1 MHNPV
6 IYKEIGINII
16 SPTTSVC
23 DHSSFPKEEN
33 RDRIDFLVTPWLKAG
48 MVGKYIKWNYLMQD
62 IMNKPENKSAR
73 KNLRNCSTSAE
84 ATLWKLIKDK
94 QIDGLKFRRQH
105 SVGSYILDFYC
116 PKLRL
121 DIELDGEVHST
132 SEAINYADIRARF
145 LINEKD
151 IWVIRFEN
159 RVVFEN
165 PSQIVEEIREVAK
178 KRKIP
183 TTSPCGYSSFPKE
196 ENADTTDFLVGPN
209 GESITNH
216 LITNHL

>member
-1 MHNPV
+1 M
-6 IYKEIGINII
+6 
-16 SPTTSVC
+16 
-23 DHSSFPKEEN
+23 D
-33 RDRIDFLVTPWLKAG
+33 
-48 MVGKYIKWNYLMQD
+48 
-62 IMNKPENKSAR
+62 
-73 KNLRNCSTSAE
+73 
-84 ATLWKLIKDK
+84 
-94 QIDGLKFRRQH
+94 
-105 SVGSYILDFYC
+105 
-116 PKLRL
+116 
-121 DIELDGEVHST
+121 
-132 SEAINYADIRARF
+132 YADTRARF

-178 KRKIP
+178 RRKIP

>member
-1 MHNPV
+1 MQTIMDKSDVTGNR
-6 IYKEIGINII
+6 KE
-16 SPTTSVC
+16 
-23 DHSSFPKEEN
+23 
-33 RDRIDFLVTPWLKAG
+33 
-48 MVGKYIKWNYLMQD
+48 
-62 IMNKPENKSAR
+62 
-73 KNLRNCSTSAE
+73 LRNHSTSAE
-84 ATLWKLIKDK
+84 ATLWKMLKGK
-94 QIDGLKFRRQH
+94 QIAGLKFRRQH
-105 SVGSYILDFYC
+105 SVGPYILDFYC

-132 SEAINYADIRARF
+132 SEAMDYADTRARF

-178 KRKIP
+178 RRKIP

-196 ENADTTDFLVGPN
+196 ENADTADFLVGPN

>member
-1 MHNPV
+1 
-6 IYKEIGINII
+6 
-16 SPTTSVC
+16 
-23 DHSSFPKEEN
+23 
-33 RDRIDFLVTPWLKAG
+33 
-48 MVGKYIKWNYLMQD
+48 MQD

-132 SEAINYADIRARF
+132 SEAMDYADARARF
-145 LINEKD
+145 LINETSSYSERCR
-151 IWVIRFEN
+151 IRNISFLAFFDGIFQLILTGTE
-159 RVVFEN
+159 
-165 PSQIVEEIREVAK
+165 REVY
-178 KRKIP
+178 KIQ
-183 TTSPCGYSSFPKE
+183 TQMSAVIGNRRNIVK
-196 ENADTTDFLVGPN
+196 
-209 GESITNH
+209 H
-216 LITNHL
+216 LF

>member
-1 MHNPV
+1 
-6 IYKEIGINII
+6 
-16 SPTTSVC
+16 
-23 DHSSFPKEEN
+23 
-33 RDRIDFLVTPWLKAG
+33 
-48 MVGKYIKWNYLMQD
+48 MQD

-84 ATLWKLIKDK
+84 AALWKLIKDK

-105 SVGSYILDFYC
+105 SVGPYILDFYC
-116 PKLRL
+116 SQLRL
-121 DIELDGEVHST
+121 NIELDGEVHST
-132 SEAINYADIRARF
+132 LEAMDYANARARF

-183 TTSPCGYSSFPKE
+183 TTSPYGYSSFWKE
-196 ENADTTDFLVGPN
+196 EDVDTADFLVSPN
-209 GESITNH
+209 GESIANH